1 MAAKNAVLQMI
12 IENVLTDLMIRSGA
26 DNIIVDQGTG
36 ETLSTR
42 LASIASTAANFV
54 KQSDMETYV
63 GTKLS
68 ELIGGAPETAD
79 TLLELN
85 NLIANNADV
94 IETLNSAI
102 GNKVDKVSGK
112 GLSANDFTDALLT
125 KLNGI
130 ATAATK
136 VEASTTNGNVV
147 INGAEVKVYTDPA
160 GNGYNRL
167 PAGGSV
173 GQVLRASGEGAGTW
187 GNAVRSGASAPD
199 NLLAGELFIKLID

>member
-1 MAAKNAVLQMI
+1 MTARNAILQMT
-12 IENVLTDLMIRSGA
+12 IENVLTDLMVRSA
-26 DNIIVDQGTG
+26 ANNVIVDKNTG
-36 ETLSTR
+36 ETLATR

-54 KQSDMETYV
+54 KQSDMELYV

-94 IETLNSAI
+94 IEALNSAI

-112 GLSANDFTDALLT
+112 GLSTNDFTTALLA

-147 INGAEVKVYTDPA
+147 INGAEVKIYTEPT

-167 PAGGSV
+167 PSGGSV
-173 GQVLRASGEGAGTW
+173 GQVLRATGDGAGAW
-187 GNAVRSGASAPD
+187 GNAIRSGASAPD